1 LLEGIASWLLRIF
14 FERGE
19 DDVFGEELGQ
29 YFRAQ
34 RMDEIS
40 WIKTA
45 KRK

>member
-1 LLEGIASWLLRIF
+1 LAGSFFCVLLEGV
-14 FERGE
+14 E

-40 WIKTA
+40 RIKTA